1 MGTSV
6 KKTLFVGAALLLMVV
21 VASAQSGKVC
31 AVQQYGAKGDGTT
44 LDTTA
49 IQKAIDDCAASGGG
63 VVRLAGAA
71 KFVSAPLVL
80 KSHITLEIAEGTT
93 LEGSTNHDDYPEVEV
108 FREKG
113 RQSLLSATNAE
124 DITIRGGMVSDGR
137 GESRRE
143 QRGPG

>member
-1 MGTSV
+1 MDV
-6 KKTLFVGAALLLMVV
+6 RKILFVGAAMSLMVV

-44 LDTTA
+44 LDTTG

-80 KSHITLEIAEGTT
+80 RWPEP
-93 LEGSTNHDDYPEVEV
+93 GSAGNLSMAWWPKLIGPFMPE
-108 FREKG
+108 K
-113 RQSLLSATNAE
+113 
-124 DITIRGGMVSDGR
+124 M
-137 GESRRE
+137 
-143 QRGPG
+143 